1 MMKTDLAMIAVLM
14 GKSPARRGANKLVKL
29 LGSEAPTHYL
39 ESLNADKKPWYLRPN
54 YDQSTILIDPDGQVR
69 AGTPAALVERLTQH
83 EMTGEFCFPCARCLG
98 FTSDYLQTQRSRRTS
113 C

>member
-1 MMKTDLAMIAVLM
+1 MMKTDLVMIAVLM

-69 AGTPAALVERLTQH
+69 AGTPTALVERLTAH
-83 EMTGEFCFPCARCLG
+83 ELG
-98 FTSDYLQTQRSRRTS
+98 GAYPFLSSVD
-113 C
+113 CV